1 MNPTILL
8 VLIGV
13 PALIV
18 FFIVF
23 SFFSTW
29 LKAMLNGAPVGML
42 NLLGMR
48 LGGVPYNLVVHVH
61 EVCFRAGITKVGLI
75 DTAQGR

>member
-1 MNPTILL
+1 MNSTIIL

-13 PALIV
+13 PSLIV

-29 LKAMLNGAPVGML
+29 LKAKLNGAPVGFA
-42 NLLGMR
+42 NLLGMK
-48 LGGVPYNLVVHVH
+48 LGGVP
-61 EVCFRAGITKVGLI
+61 
-75 DTAQGR
+75 

>member
-1 MNPTILL
+1 MNSTVLL

-48 LGGVPYNLVVHVH
+48 PKARSCASWAWTISV
-61 EVCFRAGITKVGLI
+61 
-75 DTAQGR
+75 